1 MIGRIFVRFS
11 PAPLGGRSQG
21 YTPGLA
27 QMPFTTEQAK
37 RKGYINVLAGGWI
50 GKIDWHPES
59 KSVPIKKICIS
70 PPGGVP
76 YISYEEKNKEIYVP
90 VYEEI
95 SISKLN
101 CVDTDVRYPIPFQK
115 NG

>member
-37 RKGYINVLAGGWI
+37 RKGYINVLAGG
-50 GKIDWHPES
+50 
-59 KSVPIKKICIS
+59 
-70 PPGGVP
+70 
-76 YISYEEKNKEIYVP
+76 
-90 VYEEI
+90 
-95 SISKLN
+95 
-101 CVDTDVRYPIPFQK
+101 
-115 NG
+115 

>member
-76 YISYEEKNKEIYVP
+76 YISYEEGCYGNLFRHSEL
-90 VYEEI
+90 
-95 SISKLN
+95 SQ
-101 CVDTDVRYPIPFQK
+101 R
-115 NG
+115 G

>member
-59 KSVPIKKICIS
+59 KSVPIKKDMYYGKS
-70 PPGGVP
+70 PAEKSPAEKSYAEKSPAASDGRGFFSVCDSRFFYTTGIL
-76 YISYEEKNKEIYVP
+76 YI
-90 VYEEI
+90 
-95 SISKLN
+95 L
-101 CVDTDVRYPIPFQK
+101 
-115 NG
+115 